1 MLLGGPSW
9 AHVGP
14 IFGSCGVFLWSPFSA
29 WFPEPFGMRFGLQ
42 LGPKSAPKTAP
53 GSYPNQ
59 LQSKARKSAK
69 ICTTPKQNAYFCP
82 PEGTQNGPQR
92 APRSLRN
99 ATETTTPKRD
109 QKGTQNSPTWAPKS
123 APKPLLNGPE
133 RAPKNHAIFA
143 DDRKPLNHPK
153 TAALGASTLPENLKR
168 RGWRAHFGAQGP
180 PGEGKKGRGSRE
192 TSNT

>member
-1 MLLGGPSW
+1 
-9 AHVGP
+9 
-14 IFGSCGVFLWSPFSA
+14 
-29 WFPEPFGMRFGLQ
+29 MRFGLQ

-59 LQSKARKSAK
+59 LQSKARKSAQ

-133 RAPKNHAIFA
+133 RAPKTIRFS
-143 DDRKPLNHPK
+143 P
-153 TAALGASTLPENLKR
+153 TTENLSTTPKQPLWGPPRSRGISSGGVDERTLAPRGPPGRGKR
-168 RGWRAHFGAQGP
+168 GGAQGKQAKCQILTR
-180 PGEGKKGRGSRE
+180 PGPMARRNCWAQKFKMLGFRA
-192 TSNT
+192 